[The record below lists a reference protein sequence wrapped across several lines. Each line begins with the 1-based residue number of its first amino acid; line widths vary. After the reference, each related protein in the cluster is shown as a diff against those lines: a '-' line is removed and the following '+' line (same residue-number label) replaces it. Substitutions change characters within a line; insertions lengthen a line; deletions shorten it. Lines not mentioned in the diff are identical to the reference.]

1 MVLSEIVRMPEVS
14 MPAACLAIRKESGTG
29 RRMFRRRKIA
39 DMPRTNLARAAR
51 WSQFLFLVIASCWAS
66 TLVRAQSSDSQSS
79 TENQSWTAATDLN
92 SNNANPTRATESH
105 AQSGNRTLDARS
117 LQRRGSNGEYEP
129 YQDIEAETL
138 KVNSTTTRTIT
149 RTFGR
154 DTDGRK
160 NLVQVREEEAHNQP
174 GGDSSVTRV
183 VSNPDANGRLQ
194 PVQREIATTKK
205 IGKDLEETKTTVMLP
220 GINGDLAPAMQVQ
233 ERRQQGANST
243 VDSQKTTM
251 SPDGSGNWQVS
262 ETRHTTIKQQGTN
275 STTEERVSRLD
286 PNGKLAEVSRTVSKE
301 SESAPGEKRNTTEVY
316 SVDVPGS
323 ARDGSLHLVQRE
335 TTAQRTSSTGQ
346 QTTQHQVEQP
356 DPGNPDS
363 GLRVTVLTTDTLRP
377 GSSGS
382 RTTRTIEAL
391 DPNGNLAVVS
401 VDTTK
406 SDNTAVQVQIAPPE
420 KKK

>member
-1 MVLSEIVRMPEVS
+1 MP
-14 MPAACLAIRKESGTG
+14 G
-29 RRMFRRRKIA
+29 
-39 DMPRTNLARAAR
+39 TNLAHAAR
-51 WSQFLFLVIASCWAS
+51 WSQFLFLAIASCWAS
-66 TLVRAQSSDSQSS
+66 NLARAQSSVSQSS
-79 TENQSWTAATDLN
+79 TDNQSWTATTDLN

-105 AQSGNRTLDARS
+105 AQSGNRTLETHS
-117 LQRRGSNGEYEP
+117 LQRRGSNGDYEP
-129 YQDIEAETL
+129 YQDIETETV

-160 NLVQVREEEAHNQP
+160 NLVQVREEETHTQP

-205 IGKDLEETKTTVMLP
+205 LGKDIEETRTTVMLP

-233 ERRQQGANST
+233 ERRQQGANNT

-251 SPDGSGNWQVS
+251 FPDGSGNWQVS

-286 PNGKLAEVSRTVSKE
+286 PNGKMAEVSRTVTHE

-323 ARDGSLHLVQRE
+323 ARDGSLHLVQRD

-363 GLRVTVLTTDTLRP
+363 GPRVTVLTTDTLRP
-377 GSSGS
+377 GASGS

-406 SDNTAVQVQIAPPE
+406 SDNSAVQVQIAPPE

>member
-1 MVLSEIVRMPEVS
+1 ML
-14 MPAACLAIRKESGTG
+14 
-29 RRMFRRRKIA
+29 RRRKIA
-39 DMPRTNLARAAR
+39 DMPRPNLAHAAR
-51 WSQFLFLVIASCWAS
+51 WSQFLFLAIASCWTS
-66 TLVRAQSSDSQSS
+66 NLTRAQSSGSQSS
-79 TENQSWTAATDLN
+79 TDNQPWTATTDLN

-105 AQSGNRTLDARS
+105 AQSGNRTLETHS
-117 LQRRGSNGEYEP
+117 LQRRGSNGDYEP
-129 YQDIEAETL
+129 YQDIETETV

-160 NLVQVREEEAHNQP
+160 NLVQVREEETHTQP

-205 IGKDLEETKTTVMLP
+205 IGKDKDKDKDIEETRTTVMLP

-233 ERRQQGANST
+233 ERRQQGANNT

-251 SPDGSGNWQVS
+251 FPDGSGNWQVS

-286 PNGKLAEVSRTVSKE
+286 PNGKLAEVSRTVTKE

-323 ARDGSLHLVQRE
+323 ARDGSLHLAQRE

-356 DPGNPDS
+356 DPGNPES

>member
-1 MVLSEIVRMPEVS
+1 MPTTTIS
-14 MPAACLAIRKESGTG
+14 
-29 RRMFRRRKIA
+29 
-39 DMPRTNLARAAR
+39 RAAR
-51 WSQFLFLVIASCWAS
+51 WGQWIFLAIALCFF
-66 TLVRAQSSDSQSS
+66 SSVARTQTPDSQSAPG
-79 TENQSWTAATDLN
+79 NQSWTATTDLN
-92 SNNANPTRATESH
+92 SNNANPIRTTASH
-105 AQSGNRTLDARS
+105 TQSGNRTLDTNT

-129 YQDIEAETL
+129 YQDIETETV
-138 KVNSTTTRTIT
+138 KVNSTTVRTIT

-154 DTDGRK
+154 DTDGHK
-160 NLVQVREEEAHNQP
+160 NLVQVKEEETRSQP

-194 PVQREIATTKK
+194 PVQREIAITKK
-205 IGKDLEETKTTVMLP
+205 IGKDVEETKTTVMLP

-233 ERRQQGANST
+233 ERRQRGANDT
-243 VDSQKTTM
+243 VDTQKTM
-251 SPDGSGNWQVS
+251 SIPDGSGNWQVN
-262 ETRHTTIKQQGTN
+262 ETRHATTRQDGN
-275 STTEERVSRLD
+275 SRNTEERISRLD
-286 PNGKLAEVSRTVSKE
+286 PNGKLTEVSRTVSKE

-316 SVDVPGS
+316 SLDVPGS

-382 RTTRTIEAL
+382 RTTRTIQAL
-391 DPNGNLAVVS
+391 DPNGSLTVVS

>member
-1 MVLSEIVRMPEVS
+1 MPT
-14 MPAACLAIRKESGTG
+14 K
-29 RRMFRRRKIA
+29 
-39 DMPRTNLARAAR
+39 NLAHAAR
-51 WSQFLFLVIASCWAS
+51 WSQFLFLAIASCWAS
-66 TLVRAQSSDSQSS
+66 NLVRAQSSDSQSS
-79 TENQSWTAATDLN
+79 TDNQSWTATTDLD
-92 SNNANPTRATESH
+92 SNNANPTRATERH
-105 AQSGNRTLDARS
+105 AQTGNRTLDTHS

-129 YQDIEAETL
+129 YQDIETETV

-160 NLVQVREEEAHNQP
+160 NLVQVREEETHTQP
-174 GGDSSVTRV
+174 GGDSSLTRV

-205 IGKDLEETKTTVMLP
+205 IGKDIEETKTTVMLP
-220 GINGDLAPAMQVQ
+220 GINGDLAPATQVQ
-233 ERRQQGANST
+233 ERRQQGANNT

-251 SPDGSGNWQVS
+251 LPDGSGNWQVN

-301 SESAPGEKRNTTEVY
+301 SESALGEKRNTTEVY

-346 QTTQHQVEQP
+346 QTVRHQVEQP

-377 GSSGS
+377 GSFGS
-382 RTTRTIEAL
+382 RTTRTIETL
-391 DPNGNLAVVS
+391 DPNGSLAVVS

>member
-1 MVLSEIVRMPEVS
+1 MVLSEILRMPEVS

-39 DMPRTNLARAAR
+39 DMPTTNLAHAAR
-51 WSQFLFLVIASCWAS
+51 WSQFLFLAIASCWAWN
-66 TLVRAQSSDSQSS
+66 LAPAQSSDSQSS
-79 TENQSWTAATDLN
+79 TDNQLWTATTDLN
-92 SNNANPTRATESH
+92 SNNANPTRSTESH
-105 AQSGNRTLDARS
+105 AQSGNRTLDTHS
-117 LQRRGSNGEYEP
+117 LQRRSSNGDYEP
-129 YQDIEAETL
+129 YQDIETETV

-160 NLVQVREEEAHNQP
+160 NLVQVREEETHTQP

-194 PVQREIATTKK
+194 PVQREVATTKK
-205 IGKDLEETKTTVMLP
+205 IGKDIEETKTTVMLP

-233 ERRQQGANST
+233 ERRQQGANNT

-251 SPDGSGNWQVS
+251 LPDGSGNWQVS

-286 PNGKLAEVSRTVSKE
+286 PNGKLSEVSRTVSQE

-346 QTTQHQVEQP
+346 QTTQRQVEQP

-363 GLRVTVLTTDTLRP
+363 GLRATIRTTDTLRP
-377 GSSGS
+377 GASGS
-382 RTTRTIEAL
+382 RSTRTIEAL
-391 DPNGNLAVVS
+391 DPNGSLAVVS

-406 SDNTAVQVQIAPPE
+406 SDHTAVQVQIAPPE
-420 KKK
+420 TKK

>member
-1 MVLSEIVRMPEVS
+1 
-14 MPAACLAIRKESGTG
+14 
-29 RRMFRRRKIA
+29 MFRRRKIA

-51 WSQFLFLVIASCWAS
+51 WSQFLFLVVASCWAS
-66 TLVRAQSSDSQSS
+66 NLVRAQSSDSQSS
-79 TENQSWTAATDLN
+79 TENQSWTATTDLD

-105 AQSGNRTLDARS
+105 AQRGNRTLDTHS
-117 LQRRGSNGEYEP
+117 LRRRGSNGDYEP
-129 YQDIEAETL
+129 YQDIETETV

-160 NLVQVREEEAHNQP
+160 NLVQVREEETHTQP

-205 IGKDLEETKTTVMLP
+205 IGKDIEETKTTVMLP

-233 ERRQQGANST
+233 ERRQQGANKT

-286 PNGKLAEVSRTVSKE
+286 PNGKLAEVSRTVTHE

-401 VDTTK
+401 VDTAK